1 MTRAGSDITCRWLQD
16 QEVASQVMNAACR
29 AEDQQQLQVRH
40 FRSVLHGAATALF
53 VSAVVLWIVGS
64 IYPVYFPLCW
74 PVSGSHPATMI
85 CPAGS
90 SAPSAADVPLV
101 LGIGALGAALSAAL
115 NLAGLKTAGVR
126 FSLTVVQG
134 LNKIVLSA
142 ITAVLGIIILRTVTS
157 APDFLAT
164 QPGPLTT
171 AVVFGYSQ
179 QVFTGVIDRQANAV
193 LNAAS
198 PATPA
203 TPPAK

>member
-1 MTRAGSDITCRWLQD
+1 
-16 QEVASQVMNAACR
+16 
-29 AEDQQQLQVRH
+29 
-40 FRSVLHGAATALF
+40 
-53 VSAVVLWIVGS
+53 
-64 IYPVYFPLCW
+64 
-74 PVSGSHPATMI
+74 VSGSQPATMI
-85 CPAGS
+85 CPAGG

-126 FSLTVVQG
+126 FLLTVVQG

-171 AVVFGYSQ
+171 AMVFGYSQ

-198 PATPA
+198 PATP
-203 TPPAK
+203 PAK

>member
-1 MTRAGSDITCRWLQD
+1 
-16 QEVASQVMNAACR
+16 
-29 AEDQQQLQVRH
+29 
-40 FRSVLHGAATALF
+40 
-53 VSAVVLWIVGS
+53 
-64 IYPVYFPLCW
+64 
-74 PVSGSHPATMI
+74 MI

-171 AVVFGYSQ
+171 AVVFAYS
-179 QVFTGVIDRQANAV
+179 GQAI
-193 LNAAS
+193 L
-198 PATPA
+198 P
-203 TPPAK
+203 